1 MSQNKIAILTGSK
14 GRGSNMAAIIRATQ
28 EPNFPAQVA
37 LVVTPT
43 ENTPAAET
51 AKTLST
57 STLTISPQ
65 GPNYSKTLLQTLY
78 DHQITLV
85 CLAGFMTLLP
95 LEIIQAFP
103 DRILNIHP
111 ALLPSFGGK
120 GMYGIHVHRAVLA
133 AGAETTGCTVH
144 FVSERYDEGAI
155 LHQRTC
161 PVLPDDTPETL
172 AARVL
177 EQEHIAYPEAIYNLL
192 TSQ

>member
-1 MSQNKIAILTGSK
+1 
-14 GRGSNMAAIIRATQ
+14 MAAIIRATQ
-28 EPNFPAQVA
+28 EPIFPAQVA
-37 LVVTPT
+37 LVITPT

-51 AKTLST
+51 AESLNTQ
-57 STLTISPQ
+57 TLTISPKS
-65 GPNYSKTLLQTLY
+65 PNYANALLQTLQ
-78 DHQITLV
+78 DHQIQLV
-85 CLAGFMTLLP
+85 CLAGYMTLLP

-120 GMYGIHVHRAVLA
+120 GMYGIHVHHAVLA
-133 AGAETTGCTVH
+133 AGAETSGCTVH

>member
-1 MSQNKIAILTGSK
+1 
-14 GRGSNMAAIIRATQ
+14 MAAIIRATQ

-37 LVVTPT
+37 LVITPAV
-43 ENTPAAET
+43 NTSAAET
-51 AKTLST
+51 AESLNTP
-57 STLTISPQ
+57 TLTIPPKD
-65 GPNYSKTLLQTLY
+65 PNYAKALLQTLQ
-78 DHQITLV
+78 DHKIQLI
-85 CLAGFMTLLP
+85 CLAGYMTLLP
-95 LEIIQAFP
+95 VEIIQAFP

-133 AGAETTGCTVH
+133 AGAETSGCTVH

-161 PVLPDDTPETL
+161 PVLSGDTPETL